1 MYTATDTA
9 PTAVAAVGYTG
20 VYYNTV
26 TCTAMQQY
34 GNAVLICIAVC
45 CSTAWHL
52 SICRWIDGDELL
64 AITSRDTPSVSPM
77 TYRALHALVVMVMSA
92 YVLHT
97 LVVLPLGSES
107 VTYCIT

>member
-1 MYTATDTA
+1 MEYYVLYT
-9 PTAVAAVGYTG
+9 VHG
-20 VYYNTV
+20 VV
-26 TCTAMQQY
+26 
-34 GNAVLICIAVC
+34 NARSVLLHCIAC
-45 CSTAWHL
+45 IHL
-52 SICRWIDGDELL
+52 RRWIDGDELL